1 MFSRLLDLFRT
12 ETQSE
17 LQIDPPLAAA
27 VLMFEVI
34 WADHE
39 VSDIEVAVMTDL
51 LARQFDLQ
59 EHRVAEI
66 ISESR
71 ASHDKSVGVFPFTR
85 VINENLS
92 EEEKYRVIKSMWT
105 IALVDNELDV
115 LEEHTIR
122 RVADLIYLPHGRF
135 IAAKKAAQSTVSK
148 EM

>member
-1 MFSRLLDLFRT
+1 MFSRLLDLFRNDA
-12 ETQSE
+12 QSE

-39 VSDIEVAVMTDL
+39 VSDAEVATMTEL
-51 LARQFDLQ
+51 LAQQFDLHDQ
-59 EHRVAEI
+59 RVAEI
-66 ISESR
+66 IAESKI
-71 ASHDKSVGVFPFTR
+71 SHDESVGVFPFTR

-92 EEEKYRVIKSMWT
+92 EEQKYLVIKSMWT

-122 RVADLIYLPHGRF
+122 RVADLIYLPHARF
-135 IAAKKAAQSTVSK
+135 IAAKKAARSAVSK
-148 EM
+148 

>member
-12 ETQSE
+12 EAQSE

-27 VLMFEVI
+27 VLMFEVV

-39 VSDIEVAVMTDL
+39 ISDAEVAMMTDL
-51 LARQFDLQ
+51 LAQQFDLHDQ
-59 EHRVAEI
+59 RVAEI
-66 ISESR
+66 IAESKM
-71 ASHDKSVGVFPFTR
+71 SHDESVGVFPFTR

-92 EEEKYRVIKSMWT
+92 EEQKYQVIQSMWT

-122 RVADLIYLPHGRF
+122 RVADLIYLPHARF
-135 IAAKKAAQSTVSK
+135 IAAKKAAQAAVSS
-148 EM
+148 

>member
-12 ETQSE
+12 EAQSE

-27 VLMFEVI
+27 VLMFEVV

-39 VSDIEVAVMTDL
+39 ISEAEVAMMTDL
-51 LARQFDLQ
+51 LAQQFDLHDQ
-59 EHRVAEI
+59 RVAEI
-66 ISESR
+66 IAESKI
-71 ASHDKSVGVFPFTR
+71 SHDESVGVFPFTR

-92 EEEKYRVIKSMWT
+92 EEQKYQVIKSMWT

-122 RVADLIYLPHGRF
+122 RVADLIYLPHARF
-135 IAAKKAAQSTVSK
+135 IAAKKAAQSAVSK
-148 EM
+148 

>member
-12 ETQSE
+12 EAQSE

-27 VLMFEVI
+27 VLMFEVV

-39 VSDIEVAVMTDL
+39 ISDAEVAMMTDL
-51 LARQFDLQ
+51 LAQQFDLHDQ
-59 EHRVAEI
+59 RVAEI
-66 ISESR
+66 ITESKI
-71 ASHDKSVGVFPFTR
+71 SHDESVGVFPFTR

-92 EEEKYRVIKSMWT
+92 EEQKYQVIKSMWT

-122 RVADLIYLPHGRF
+122 RVADLIYLPHARF
-135 IAAKKAAQSTVSK
+135 IAAKKAAQSAVSK
-148 EM
+148 

>member
-12 ETQSE
+12 EAQSE

-27 VLMFEVI
+27 VLMFEVV

-39 VSDIEVAVMTDL
+39 ISDAEVAMMTDL
-51 LARQFDLQ
+51 LAQQFDLHDQ
-59 EHRVAEI
+59 RVAEI
-66 ISESR
+66 IAESKI
-71 ASHDKSVGVFPFTR
+71 SHDESVGVFPFTR

-92 EEEKYRVIKSMWT
+92 EEQKYQVIKSMWT

-122 RVADLIYLPHGRF
+122 RVADLIYLPHARF
-135 IAAKKAAQSTVSK
+135 IAAKKAAQSAVSK
-148 EM
+148 

>member
-12 ETQSE
+12 EAQSE

-27 VLMFEVI
+27 VLMFEVV

-39 VSDIEVAVMTDL
+39 ISDAEVAMMTDL
-51 LARQFDLQ
+51 LAQQFDLHDQ
-59 EHRVAEI
+59 RVAEI
-66 ISESR
+66 IAESKI
-71 ASHDKSVGVFPFTR
+71 SHDESVGVFPFTR

-92 EEEKYRVIKSMWT
+92 EEQKYQVIKSMWT

-122 RVADLIYLPHGRF
+122 RVADLIYLPHARF
-135 IAAKKAAQSTVSK
+135 IAAKKAARSAVSK
-148 EM
+148 